1 MCEEGV
7 SFQGFL
13 RQVSFKTD
21 SKIVDEKQKS
31 SLVVEKQRDQF
42 SICNEDCATAKK
54 SCDNLLDEGIDQ
66 EGVLSLLRSMKSV
79 SSDEFKNKFC
89 QKLSKKCPSKYLPV
103 GYKRVDVPF
112 KAMTNEEIERERN
125 YYVFKASNVGLEV
138 SFTVAKDVKG
148 AMLYWSSRNSMDKQG
163 DTNLPADDTLIGP
176 LTYGSKSIQKAF
188 LGNQYL
194 IKINGKVVMEYETT
208 ISPFQ
213 DYIFHWDKVK
223 KEKKDYVTEL

>member
-1 MCEEGV
+1 LCEEGV

-138 SFTVAKDVKG
+138 SFTVAKDVNG
-148 AMLYWSSRNSMDKQG
+148 AMLYWHRRTGMNEPTHTDI
-163 DTNLPADDTLIGP
+163 LVGP
-176 LTYGSKSIQKAF
+176 LTYGTKTSQDTY
-188 LGNQYL
+188 LGHEFV
-194 IKINGKVVMEYETT
+194 IKINDKVVMKYEIT

-213 DYIFHWDKVK
+213 DYIFHWDKVGIK
-223 KEKKDYVTEL
+223 SEKAKSDPSTDL